1 MHCSR
6 LFHLGSFALLL
17 ALASPLQADLSPAHQ
32 RLAATMSQGDPD
44 QTILAA
50 DALLNQQPQDVTA
63 LRAKAI
69 ALMEKE
75 QLPEAI
81 ALLRQALK
89 IDPDSV
95 ACRYYLAEALGTN
108 GDVAESVRLLD
119 EVKLRAPDSEYARR
133 ADVVLPEL
141 RPMLAEI
148 SPFYDTSLG
157 SNMIESPAGAERRF
171 KAQLRL
177 AMEYDDNVAARA
189 SNSPLTGPEAS
200 GRVLLGWALDYT
212 PLHQALDSGPFSLG
226 LTLDGYQSWHERQ
239 ALNDFDVNQNIVG
252 AYLDRQGKLDSMPYR
267 ARLSGN
273 WEHTQVGN
281 EFFNHALGFKTLFDL
296 QWKPW
301 AMTSL
306 HYGLDDKDFNDDTAT
321 PGTFSRDGAY
331 QTAGVDQYFYLCE
344 NRLILGL
351 GYAYRWADT
360 RGSQFETN
368 AHTANASVQVSL
380 PWKLTWRG
388 ALSYSSEDFTQYTP
402 DPQRLDNAW
411 MVSTSL
417 SRPIFNE
424 NLSVELSYNYF
435 IADSSV
441 AFAEYQRHIVGLGL
455 RYRY

>member
-1 MHCSR
+1 MHLSHLLPAGR
-6 LFHLGSFALLL
+6 LLLLL
-17 ALASPLQADLSPAHQ
+17 AFATPALAELSPAHQ
-32 RLAATMSQGDPD
+32 RLASVMNQGNPD
-44 QTILAA
+44 LTVQAA
-50 DALLNQQPQDVTA
+50 DGILSQQPGDVTA

-81 ALLRQALK
+81 SLLRQALK
-89 IDPDSV
+89 LDPESV

-108 GDVAESVRLLD
+108 GDVAASVRLLD
-119 EVKLRAPDSEYARR
+119 EVKQLAPDSEYARR

-157 SNMIESPAGAERRF
+157 SNLIESPAARERRF

-189 SNSPLTGPEAS
+189 SNSPVAGPEAS
-200 GRVLLGWALDYT
+200 GRVLLGWAFDYV
-212 PLHQALDSGPFSLG
+212 PLHQQLDSGPLSLG
-226 LTLDGYQSWHERQ
+226 ITLDGYQSWHERQ
-239 ALNDFDVNQNIVG
+239 ALNDFDVNQTVLG
-252 AYLDRQGKLDSMPYR
+252 AYLDRQGKLDTMPYR

-273 WEHTQVGN
+273 WEYTHVGR
-281 EFFNHALGFKTLFDL
+281 EFFNHSLGFKTLFDL

-306 HYGLDDKDFNDDTAT
+306 HYSLDDKNFNDDTVL
-321 PGTFSRDGAY
+321 PDTFSRDGTY
-331 QTAGVDQYFYLCE
+331 QAAGLDQYFYLCD

-351 GYAYRWADT
+351 GYAYRWSDT
-360 RGSQFETN
+360 RGSQFEVN
-368 AHTANASVQVSL
+368 AHTFNTSVQVAL

-388 ALSYSSEDFTQYTP
+388 AVSYSNEDFTQYTP

-411 MVSTSL
+411 AVSTSL
-417 SRPIFNE
+417 SRPINE
-424 NLSVELSYNYF
+424 NLSAELSYTYF

-441 AFAEYQRHIVGLGL
+441 AFAEYQRHIIGLGL